1 MLYDRNHY
9 IESELEVA
17 LESNMNTKLVAS
29 GVRISSHTFPAI
41 NATLTCLVDLTENSK
56 TLAHLQAWRGR
67 CLDAAAAA
75 AVRSASS
82 TLGPRTPLVRQTG
95 GGLAASASGQKSQPP
110 VQRSTARLLCEL
122 WRAEEMR
129 LGVLRD
135 PETGVQYCSTVL
147 YLPRSCHLCCIV
159 LYSAYSSSWF

>member
-1 MLYDRNHY
+1 MSNSFQSLLYDRNHY
-9 IESELEVA
+9 IESELEIA

-41 NATLTCLVDLTENSK
+41 NAALTCLVDLTENSK

-67 CLDAAAAA
+67 CLDAATASS
-75 AVRSASS
+75 VLSASA

-95 GGLAASASGQKSQPP
+95 ALTSSAMAQKSHPP

-129 LGVLRD
+129 LGVQRD
-135 PETGVQYCSTVL
+135 PETG
-147 YLPRSCHLCCIV
+147 I
-159 LYSAYSSSWF
+159 

>member
-1 MLYDRNHY
+1 MYDRNHY
-9 IESELEVA
+9 IESELAIA

-67 CLDAAAAA
+67 CLDAATAS
-75 AVRSASS
+75 AVLSASA
-82 TLGPRTPLVRQTG
+82 TLGPRTPLVRQSGT
-95 GGLAASASGQKSQPP
+95 LASGAAVPKSHPP

-129 LGVLRD
+129 LGVQRD
-135 PETGVQYCSTVL
+135 PETGMRLDYVF
-147 YLPRSCHLCCIV
+147 
-159 LYSAYSSSWF
+159 LYSF